1 MTENGYWMHVDL
13 GKKFRSYYIDQLN
26 FLSETL
32 VNEELYIRS
41 TGKISIN
48 LFILY
53 FLIYFLIY
61 FLFLTFNLKKFLIF
75 LLISKKSN

>member
-1 MTENGYWMHVDL
+1 MHVDL

-48 LFILY
+48 
-53 FLIYFLIY
+53 FLIY
-61 FLFLTFNLKKFLIF
+61 FLFLTFNLKKILIF
-75 LLISKKSN
+75 LFQQII